1 MEADKKDL
9 ITVEPAT
16 AEDVE
21 FVATV
26 MVEAIGMSIMENDGT
41 PDESLTDICRRTDTL
56 YSWQNAVIAKIG
68 GEPAGALIS
77 YDGHGYH
84 EVKLRTFGL
93 VPKDMLEFDIDK
105 MDDETGDGEYYLDSL
120 AVLPQHRGH
129 GIASLLLKYGVEKA
143 REKHLLPILTC
154 DPANANALR
163 LYRSIG
169 FRQEGTMFIFG
180 HEYMRMVWRDSRDTV
195 E

>member
-1 MEADKKDL
+1 MKDL

-16 AEDVE
+16 ADDAA

-26 MVEAIGMSIMENDGT
+26 MAEAVGMPVMENGRT
-41 PDESLTDICRRTDTL
+41 PDENLTDICRRTDTL
-56 YSWQNAVIAKIG
+56 YSWQNAVIAKID
-68 GEPAGALIS
+68 GEPVGGLIS

-84 EVKLRTFGL
+84 EVKVRTFGL
-93 VPKDMLEFDIDK
+93 VPKDMLEFDVDK

-120 AVLPQHRGH
+120 AVLPQQRGH

-143 REKHLLPILTC
+143 REKHLLPILAC

-163 LYRSIG
+163 LYTKIG

-180 HEYMRMVWRDSRDTV
+180 HEYMRMVWRDAHDT
-195 E
+195 EE

>member
-1 MEADKKDL
+1 MKDL

-16 AEDVE
+16 SDDAA

-26 MVEAIGMSIMENDGT
+26 MAEAVGMPVMENGRT
-41 PDESLTDICRRTDTL
+41 PDENLTDICRRTDTL
-56 YSWQNAVIAKIG
+56 YSWQNAVIAKID
-68 GEPAGALIS
+68 GEPVGGLIS

-84 EVKLRTFGL
+84 EVKVRTFGL
-93 VPKDMLEFDIDK
+93 VPKDMLEFDVDK

-120 AVLPQHRGH
+120 AVLPQQRGH

-143 REKHLLPILTC
+143 REKHLLPILAC

-163 LYRSIG
+163 LYTKIG

-180 HEYMRMVWRDSRDTV
+180 HEYMRMVWRDAHDAK

>member
-1 MEADKKDL
+1 MKTDKKDL

-16 AEDVE
+16 AEDAE

-26 MVEAIGMSIMENDGT
+26 MAEAVGMSVMEDGST
-41 PDESLTDICRRTDTL
+41 PDEHLTNICRRTDTL
-56 YSWQNAVIAKIG
+56 YSWQNAVIAKVG
-68 GEPAGALIS
+68 DEPAGALIS

-93 VPKDMLEFDIDK
+93 VPKEMLEFDIDK

-129 GIASLLLKYGVEKA
+129 GIASLLLKYGVGKA
-143 REKHLLPILTC
+143 REKHLLPILAC
-154 DPANANALR
+154 DPDNANALR
-163 LYRSIG
+163 LYMKTG

-180 HEYMRMVWRDSRDTV
+180 HEYMRMVWRDSRDDG

>member
-16 AEDVE
+16 AEDSE

-26 MVEAIGMSIMENDGT
+26 MIEAIGMPIMENGEA
-41 PDESLTDICRRTDTL
+41 PDEMLTGICRRTDTL
-56 YSWQNAVIAKIG
+56 YSWQNAVIAKVD

-77 YDGHGYH
+77 YEGRGYH

-93 VPKDMLEFDIDK
+93 VPKDLLTFDIDK

-120 AVLPQHRGH
+120 AVHPQHRGH
-129 GIASLLLKYGVEKA
+129 GIASLLLRYGVEKA
-143 REKHLLPILTC
+143 REKHLLPILAC
-154 DPANANALR
+154 DPDNANALQ
-163 LYRSIG
+163 LYKNIG
-169 FRQEGTMFIFG
+169 FRQEGTLFIFG
-180 HEYMRMVWRDSRDTV
+180 HEYLRMVW
-195 E
+195 